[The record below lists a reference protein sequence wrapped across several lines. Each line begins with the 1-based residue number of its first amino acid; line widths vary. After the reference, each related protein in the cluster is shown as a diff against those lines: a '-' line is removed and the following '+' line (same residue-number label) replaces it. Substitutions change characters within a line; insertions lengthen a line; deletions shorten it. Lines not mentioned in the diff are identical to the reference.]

1 MITKDLKTLEK
12 AVYKKSDVISLKTS
26 KSIST
31 DGLNE
36 DIMTKHLLKLNE
48 IEDQF
53 RSLTNKFEE
62 INFKLDKLST
72 RVTKI
77 QSDTQLRF
85 SDLESGAIN
94 ASAKKQTPLPGSS
107 KPQDFGA
114 APGYQT
120 SNLPKEQSINS
131 VQSAQTVIAE
141 EPEKRESLLP
151 NKPAVE
157 QYEFAVSF
165 MKVGDYETA
174 EFALK
179 EFIDKN
185 KDHDLAG
192 SAQYWYGETFRI
204 RQLYSDAATAY
215 LDGYQNYPKSK
226 KLQIILLKLGITM
239 VQLGEKD
246 QGCKMISGL
255 KKEYPKAS
263 KSVLQKAQYE
273 QKNSNV
279 NLKNGF
285 KESKDLKNIFE
296 NFKNKLDNLNKR
308 KYLVAISGGPDSLA
322 LAALAKAYAYYNKSK
337 FYYVLIDHK
346 IRKNSSIEANKVKKV
361 IKKRQINLKIFSNK
375 KKITKN
381 IQAEARNIRYEILSN
396 FCKKN
401 NIKILLT
408 AHNLEDQ
415 VETFF
420 IRLSR
425 GSGLKGLSAMKMISK
440 INYQVNLCRPLLDVK
455 KNF

>member
-1 MITKDLKTLEK
+1 MRRLKDYKYTSVLLLTMFFVSSVNAEQEEIYLQSISDQIQVITKDLKTLEK
-12 AVYKKSDVISLKTS
+12 AVYQKSDVTS
-26 KSIST
+26 SSVLTSIKS

-48 IEDQF
+48 IENQF
-53 RSLTNKFEE
+53 RELTNKFEE
-62 INFKLDKLST
+62 VNFKLDKLST

-85 SDLESGAIN
+85 SDLENGVVS
-94 ASAKKQTPLPGSS
+94 SPQEKQVSLPGSS

-114 APGYQT
+114 APAYQT
-120 SNLPKEQSINS
+120 TNLPKEQSINS
-131 VQSAQTVIAE
+131 VESAQTVITQ
-141 EPEKRESLLP
+141 EPQERESLLP
-151 NKPAVE
+151 DKSPEE

-226 KLQIILLKLGITM
+226 KAPDNLLKLGITM
-239 VQLGEKD
+239 VELGEKD

-273 QKNSNV
+273 QK
-279 NLKNGF
+279 KF
-285 KESKDLKNIFE
+285 KC
-296 NFKNKLDNLNKR
+296 
-308 KYLVAISGGPDSLA
+308 
-322 LAALAKAYAYYNKSK
+322 KS
-337 FYYVLIDHK
+337 
-346 IRKNSSIEANKVKKV
+346 
-361 IKKRQINLKIFSNK
+361 
-375 KKITKN
+375 
-381 IQAEARNIRYEILSN
+381 
-396 FCKKN
+396 
-401 NIKILLT
+401 
-408 AHNLEDQ
+408 
-415 VETFF
+415 
-420 IRLSR
+420 
-425 GSGLKGLSAMKMISK
+425 
-440 INYQVNLCRPLLDVK
+440 
-455 KNF
+455 

>member
-1 MITKDLKTLEK
+1 MKRLIDYKCVIVLSLNMLLVNLVNAEQEEIYLQSISDQIQVITKDLKTLEK
-12 AVYKKSDVISLKTS
+12 AVYQKSDVTS
-26 KSIST
+26 SSVLTSIKS

-48 IEDQF
+48 IENQF
-53 RSLTNKFEE
+53 RELTNKFEE
-62 INFKLDKLST
+62 VNFKLDKLSS

-85 SDLESGAIN
+85 SDLENGVVS
-94 ASAKKQTPLPGSS
+94 STQEKRVSLPGST

-114 APGYQT
+114 APAYET
-120 SNLPKEQSINS
+120 TNLPKEQSINS
-131 VQSAQTVIAE
+131 VESAQTVITQ
-141 EPEKRESLLP
+141 EPQERDSLLP
-151 NKPAVE
+151 DKSPVE

-226 KLQIILLKLGITM
+226 KAPDNLLKLGITM
-239 VQLGEKD
+239 VELGEKD

-273 QKNSNV
+273 QK
-279 NLKNGF
+279 KF
-285 KESKDLKNIFE
+285 KC
-296 NFKNKLDNLNKR
+296 
-308 KYLVAISGGPDSLA
+308 
-322 LAALAKAYAYYNKSK
+322 KS
-337 FYYVLIDHK
+337 
-346 IRKNSSIEANKVKKV
+346 
-361 IKKRQINLKIFSNK
+361 
-375 KKITKN
+375 
-381 IQAEARNIRYEILSN
+381 
-396 FCKKN
+396 
-401 NIKILLT
+401 
-408 AHNLEDQ
+408 
-415 VETFF
+415 
-420 IRLSR
+420 
-425 GSGLKGLSAMKMISK
+425 
-440 INYQVNLCRPLLDVK
+440 
-455 KNF
+455 

>member
-1 MITKDLKTLEK
+1 MLSKIKTSIILFFITVISFGNVVNAEDEEIYLKAISDQIQVITKDLKTLEK
-12 AVYKKSDVISLKTS
+12 AVYQKSDVVSPKPS
-26 KSIST
+26 NSIST

-53 RSLTNKFEE
+53 RELTNKFEE
-62 INFKLDKLST
+62 VNFKLDKLST

-85 SDLESGAIN
+85 SDLELENGTV
-94 ASAKKQTPLPGSS
+94 ASKKEKKASLPGSS

-114 APGYQT
+114 TPGYET

-131 VQSAQTVIAE
+131 VESAKTVIAE
-141 EPEKRESLLP
+141 EPEKRTSLLP

-165 MKVGDYETA
+165 MKIGDYETA

-226 KLQIILLKLGITM
+226 KAPDNLLKLGITM

-273 QKNSNV
+273 QK
-279 NLKNGF
+279 KF
-285 KESKDLKNIFE
+285 KC
-296 NFKNKLDNLNKR
+296 
-308 KYLVAISGGPDSLA
+308 
-322 LAALAKAYAYYNKSK
+322 KS
-337 FYYVLIDHK
+337 
-346 IRKNSSIEANKVKKV
+346 
-361 IKKRQINLKIFSNK
+361 
-375 KKITKN
+375 
-381 IQAEARNIRYEILSN
+381 
-396 FCKKN
+396 
-401 NIKILLT
+401 
-408 AHNLEDQ
+408 
-415 VETFF
+415 
-420 IRLSR
+420 
-425 GSGLKGLSAMKMISK
+425 
-440 INYQVNLCRPLLDVK
+440 
-455 KNF
+455 

>member
-1 MITKDLKTLEK
+1 MSRYLKIKDIFLSLLLILFTFCISAEEEEIYLKAISDQIQVITKDLKTLEK
-12 AVYKKSDVISLKTS
+12 AVYQKSDIANLQNS
-26 KSIST
+26 ST
-31 DGLNE
+31 IGSDGLNE

-48 IEDQF
+48 IENQF
-53 RSLTNKFEE
+53 RILTNKFEE
-62 INFKLDKLST
+62 VNFKLDKLSS

-85 SDLESGAIN
+85 SDLENGKISTQN
-94 ASAKKQTPLPGSS
+94 EKQTSLPGSN

-120 SNLPKEQSINS
+120 TNLPKEQSINS
-131 VQSAQTVIAE
+131 VESAQTVITA

-151 NKPAVE
+151 NKSAEE

-165 MKVGDYETA
+165 MKIGDYETA
-174 EFALK
+174 EFALR

-226 KLQIILLKLGITM
+226 KAPDNLLKLGITM

-273 QKNSNV
+273 QK
-279 NLKNGF
+279 KF
-285 KESKDLKNIFE
+285 KC
-296 NFKNKLDNLNKR
+296 
-308 KYLVAISGGPDSLA
+308 
-322 LAALAKAYAYYNKSK
+322 KS
-337 FYYVLIDHK
+337 
-346 IRKNSSIEANKVKKV
+346 
-361 IKKRQINLKIFSNK
+361 
-375 KKITKN
+375 
-381 IQAEARNIRYEILSN
+381 
-396 FCKKN
+396 
-401 NIKILLT
+401 
-408 AHNLEDQ
+408 
-415 VETFF
+415 
-420 IRLSR
+420 
-425 GSGLKGLSAMKMISK
+425 
-440 INYQVNLCRPLLDVK
+440 
-455 KNF
+455 

>member
-1 MITKDLKTLEK
+1 MFYNNKFFKFFTILLPVFLFSSIVIAEEEEVYLQAISDQIQVITKDLKTLEK
-12 AVYKKSDVISLKTS
+12 AVYQKSDIATS
-26 KSIST
+26 TTINSIKS

-48 IEDQF
+48 IENQF
-53 RSLTNKFEE
+53 RELTNKFEE
-62 INFKLDKLST
+62 VNFKLDKLST

-77 QSDTQLRF
+77 QSDAQLRF
-85 SDLESGAIN
+85 SDLENGPSI
-94 ASAKKQTPLPGSS
+94 SPKEKKVNLPGST

-120 SNLPKEQSINS
+120 SNLPKEQSLNS
-131 VQSAQTVIAE
+131 IESAQTVILE
-141 EPEKRESLLP
+141 EPEKKNSLLP
-151 NKPAVE
+151 NKTAEE

-165 MKVGDYETA
+165 MKIGDYETA
-174 EFALK
+174 EFALR

-226 KLQIILLKLGITM
+226 KAADNLLKLGITM

-273 QKNSNV
+273 QK
-279 NLKNGF
+279 KF
-285 KESKDLKNIFE
+285 KC
-296 NFKNKLDNLNKR
+296 
-308 KYLVAISGGPDSLA
+308 
-322 LAALAKAYAYYNKSK
+322 KS
-337 FYYVLIDHK
+337 
-346 IRKNSSIEANKVKKV
+346 
-361 IKKRQINLKIFSNK
+361 
-375 KKITKN
+375 
-381 IQAEARNIRYEILSN
+381 
-396 FCKKN
+396 
-401 NIKILLT
+401 
-408 AHNLEDQ
+408 
-415 VETFF
+415 
-420 IRLSR
+420 
-425 GSGLKGLSAMKMISK
+425 
-440 INYQVNLCRPLLDVK
+440 
-455 KNF
+455 

>member
-1 MITKDLKTLEK
+1 MSHNINLKITFLLIIFSFIHISVIAEEEEIYLKAISDQIQVITKDLKTLEK
-12 AVYKKSDVISLKTS
+12 AVYQKSDIVSSTTS
-26 KSIST
+26 KSLSS

-53 RSLTNKFEE
+53 RQLTNKFEE
-62 INFKLDKLST
+62 VNFKLDKLST

-85 SDLESGAIN
+85 SDLEVGSVDTGKE
-94 ASAKKQTPLPGSS
+94 KKVLLPGSA

-114 APGYQT
+114 APGYKT
-120 SNLPKEQSINS
+120 TNLPKEQSINS
-131 VQSAQTVIAE
+131 VESAQTVIAE

-165 MKVGDYETA
+165 MKIGDYETA

-226 KLQIILLKLGITM
+226 KAPDNLLKLGITM

-273 QKNSNV
+273 QK
-279 NLKNGF
+279 KF
-285 KESKDLKNIFE
+285 KC
-296 NFKNKLDNLNKR
+296 
-308 KYLVAISGGPDSLA
+308 
-322 LAALAKAYAYYNKSK
+322 KS
-337 FYYVLIDHK
+337 
-346 IRKNSSIEANKVKKV
+346 
-361 IKKRQINLKIFSNK
+361 
-375 KKITKN
+375 
-381 IQAEARNIRYEILSN
+381 
-396 FCKKN
+396 
-401 NIKILLT
+401 
-408 AHNLEDQ
+408 
-415 VETFF
+415 
-420 IRLSR
+420 
-425 GSGLKGLSAMKMISK
+425 
-440 INYQVNLCRPLLDVK
+440 
-455 KNF
+455 